1 MGYGDKM
8 NKMALIAGVIVAV
21 VVIAAVGY
29 FVISGSGGNNPETE
43 LSANINGSDYTYAEM
58 KDQFGTKTVDSKE
71 GIPLSAIV
79 NDTGLAN
86 PGTFAFVLKS
96 DDGYAMAV
104 NWSVMQNGIVTLVTE
119 TDEETGNE
127 TSYLM
132 TVFPNMPSAY
142 KVKNLANIEKAELT
156 PIVLN
161 GLEYYL
167 DYMPKRVED
176 KTVTFNETYAPTG
189 WSLSDMVNY
198 TGLADQAAHNYTIY
212 GSDGYNKT
220 ITWYGMMGGVLVE
233 DGVKTVFASST
244 EFARNKYVIKNVVK
258 IIVE

>member
-1 MGYGDKM
+1 MSKI
-8 NKMALIAGVIVAV
+8 ALIAGVLVAV
-21 VVIAAVGY
+21 VIVAAVGY
-29 FVISGSGGNNPETE
+29 YVISGSGNNPDDE
-43 LSANINGSDYTYAEM
+43 LSATINGSDYTYAEM
-58 KDQFGTKTVDSKE
+58 KDKFGTKTIDSKE

-79 NDTGLAN
+79 NDTDLSS
-86 PGTFAFVLKS
+86 PGTYTYVLKS

-132 TVFPNMPSAY
+132 TVFPNLPSAY

-167 DYMPKRVED
+167 DYMPKKVAE
-176 KTVTFNETYAPTG
+176 KAITYNTTYTVTG

-198 TGLADQAAHNYTIY
+198 TGLASPETHNYTILGY
-212 GSDGYNKT
+212 NPTKDDPWYNKT
-220 ITWYGMMGGVLVE
+220 VSWAGMMGGVLLDE
-233 DGVKTVFASST
+233 EYPKTVFGANT
-244 EFARNKYVIKNVVK
+244 EYARKGYWVSGVIE